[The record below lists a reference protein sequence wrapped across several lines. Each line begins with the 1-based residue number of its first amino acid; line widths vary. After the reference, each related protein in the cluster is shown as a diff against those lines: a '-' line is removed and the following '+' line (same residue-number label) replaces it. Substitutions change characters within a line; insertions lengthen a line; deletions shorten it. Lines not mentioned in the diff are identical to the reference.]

1 MLNNSG
7 DGGGR
12 FPGQQGQFPAGGAG
26 GGGGGGPFGGLGGEL
41 RAGVGGPQ
49 GGLAACPPHAMLA

>member
-26 GGGGGGPFGGLGGEL
+26 GGGGGVPFGGLGGAFFL
-41 RAGVGGPQ
+41 VCAFY
-49 GGLAACPPHAMLA
+49 